1 MRIRTII
8 ILLLSLISL
17 GNHAQNEVKL
27 IFTGEVNVGNNY
39 AVRYQQQLNAE
50 KLFVNVTEELKS
62 GVATF
67 GTLGTVLIDAEG
79 TPNKANM
86 IGTRKLIR
94 MSSEYAA
101 TLAQS
106 GFSALSLANTHVS
119 DFGVEGI
126 QTTMNAMQTNKIE
139 FVGLKS
145 MQDYVIFDRNGIRF
159 GFIAF
164 GSSVHTLSMSDS
176 TNIRQLITGL
186 DDQCDIV
193 VVAFSFNETVNS
205 LQNGMNPATNR
216 NVFLTNATSF
226 AGADVVYGNGH
237 NLPQPLELYKDKL
250 IIYGLGNFCTPYGV
264 SYTGELG
271 AAPIIEANLFSEGT
285 FINGKII
292 SYRQQNVQGPHR
304 DTSNE
309 GLKIIKSQTARFF
322 PQTAL
327 QIEDNGD
334 VISTSESVYALALK
348 ILSEAKVHLG
358 KRYRY
363 GTKGPTTFD
372 CSGFT
377 GFVFA
382 KFGIKLNRS
391 AAGQYEQGTP
401 VDKKNL
407 RPGDLVFFTR
417 SSVHGV
423 GHVGIVLS
431 VNKKKNSYRFIHASV
446 SKGITIDDFGTSA
459 YYIKR
464 YVGAKRVLHE

>member
-1 MRIRTII
+1 M
-8 ILLLSLISL
+8 
-17 GNHAQNEVKL
+17 
-27 IFTGEVNVGNNY
+27 
-39 AVRYQQQLNAE
+39 
-50 KLFVNVTEELKS
+50 
-62 GVATF
+62 
-67 GTLGTVLIDAEG
+67 
-79 TPNKANM
+79 
-86 IGTRKLIR
+86 
-94 MSSEYAA
+94 
-101 TLAQS
+101 
-106 GFSALSLANTHVS
+106 
-119 DFGVEGI
+119 
-126 QTTMNAMQTNKIE
+126 
-139 FVGLKS
+139 
-145 MQDYVIFDRNGIRF
+145 
-159 GFIAF
+159 
-164 GSSVHTLSMSDS
+164 
-176 TNIRQLITGL
+176 
-186 DDQCDIV
+186 
-193 VVAFSFNETVNS
+193 
-205 LQNGMNPATNR
+205 
-216 NVFLTNATSF
+216 
-226 AGADVVYGNGH
+226 
-237 NLPQPLELYKDKL
+237 
-250 IIYGLGNFCTPYGV
+250 

-271 AAPIIEANLFSEGT
+271 AAPVIEANLFSEGT
-285 FINGKII
+285 FKNGKII

-309 GLKIIKSQTARFF
+309 GLKIIKSLTARFF

-431 VNKKKNSYRFIHASV
+431 VDKKKNSYRFIHASV